1 MSPSYLEGTAHLG
14 GINIGTKINDQL
26 DNSTFPDL
34 SVKINRHAV
43 RIHPGEH
50 WGGSISTIGV
60 LNKTLFVPLRKLFGV
75 TLACHF
81 ILGYG
86 NGLVIGHV
94 KRCDLILWDTE
105 ADRAVV
111 ELTRGLEGVDIAFQ
125 GGGDDE
131 TSFGHE

>member
-1 MSPSYLEGTAHLG
+1 M
-14 GINIGTKINDQL
+14 
-26 DNSTFPDL
+26 
-34 SVKINRHAV
+34 
-43 RIHPGEH
+43 
-50 WGGSISTIGV
+50 
-60 LNKTLFVPLRKLFGV
+60 
-75 TLACHF
+75 TLACHL

-94 KRCDLILWDTE
+94 KRCDLILWDAE